1 MRMILL
7 TISLIV
13 VAAPSYAAQKP
24 SLEKRCQDLVGKEDR
39 RRRRAKPRRPVPGA
53 TLQRLHDGRAALV

>member
-13 VAAPSYAAQKP
+13 VAAPSYAAQ
-24 SLEKRCQDLVGKEDR
+24 VGVKNRDHLLMGTLDAAQASEGR
-39 RRRRAKPRRPVPGA
+39 GPGCRITRALTP
-53 TLQRLHDGRAALV
+53 